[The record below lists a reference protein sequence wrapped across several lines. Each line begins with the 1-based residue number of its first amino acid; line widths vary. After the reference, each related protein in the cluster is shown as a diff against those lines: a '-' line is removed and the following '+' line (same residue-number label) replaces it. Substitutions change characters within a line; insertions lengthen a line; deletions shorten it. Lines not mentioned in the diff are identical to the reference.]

1 MVELLSAFHCNSSYD
16 ATMNSIKLTVVML
29 SLAISLTAFSA
40 KPAHSGQIYISVGEA
55 RVKKSVLAFP
65 DTKYISAG
73 VDAGDSRGVARSVRD
88 GVLKNLEFMNL
99 FNMQNPDAFIEKA
112 GAGMTLD
119 TFRISDWST
128 IGTEFLVKTGIT
140 ITGENVAY
148 ELRLYD
154 VLGAKQILGK
164 RYVAK
169 TNEPKILAGTV
180 ANDIVESL
188 TGKPGIFFTKIAMV
202 CDKNTSGRNA
212 TKEIWVAGF
221 DGSNPTQV
229 THDKRLSFAPAWS
242 PDNQKIAYSRYTKN
256 AKNVQNIDLY
266 EYDFGTRS
274 ARLLSNRKGINS
286 GAAYS
291 PNGRQVALTMSFLG
305 NPEIFLLDPA
315 SREVTRL
322 TKSFGVDVDPAWSP
336 NGQKLAFVSSRSNQP
351 MIYVGDVDKLKTNP
365 SVGTRMTFAG
375 KYNATPSWSPDGK
388 KIVFASQEQNFNL
401 FMMNSDGTNLER
413 LTKDEGHNEDPHFS
427 PDGNF
432 IVFSSNRSGQKNVY
446 IISADG
452 TTTRR
457 ITHGLGNCMAPK
469 WSFAAD
475 KPF

>member
-1 MVELLSAFHCNSSYD
+1 MVELRSAFRSNLSYD
-16 ATMNSIKLTVVML
+16 ASMNSIKNTVAVL
-29 SLAISLTAFSA
+29 SLALSLLASFA
-40 KPAHSGQIYISVGEA
+40 ELAHSGQIYIPVGEA
-55 RVKKSVLAFP
+55 RIKKSVLAFP

-73 VDAGDSRGVARSVRD
+73 VDAGDSRGVARSVQD
-88 GVLKNLEFMNL
+88 GVLKNLEYMNL
-99 FNMQNPDAFIEKA
+99 FNMQSPAAFIEKS

-128 IGTEFLVKTGIT
+128 IGTEFLIKTGIT
-140 ITGENVAY
+140 ITGDNVAY
-148 ELRLYD
+148 EMRLYD

-180 ANDIVESL
+180 SNDIVEAL
-188 TGKPGIFFTKIAMV
+188 TGKAGIFFTKIAMV
-202 CDKNTSGRNA
+202 CDKGG
-212 TKEIWVAGF
+212 TKEIWTMNF
-221 DGSNPTQV
+221 DGSNPTQL

-256 AKNVQNIDLY
+256 AKNIQNIDLY
-266 EYDFGTRS
+266 EYDLGTRS

-291 PNGRQVALTMSFLG
+291 PNGRQIALTMSFLG
-305 NPEIFLLDPA
+305 NPEIFLLDPT

-322 TKSFGVDVDPAWSP
+322 TKSFGVDVDPSWSP
-336 NGQKLAFVSSRSNQP
+336 DGKNLAFVSSRSNQP
-351 MIYVGDVDKLKTNP
+351 MVYVGEVERLKTNP
-365 SVGTRMTFAG
+365 SLGTRKTFAG

-388 KIVFASQEQNFNL
+388 KIVFASQEKTFNL

-413 LTKDEGHNEDPHFS
+413 LTKEEGHNEDPHFA

-432 IVFSSNRSGQKNVY
+432 IVFSSNRTGQKNVY
-446 IISADG
+446 SISSDG
-452 TTTRR
+452 STTRR
-457 ITHGLGNCMAPK
+457 LTHGLGNCMAPK
-469 WSFAAD
+469 WSFASD